1 VTAAPVTLNGASVAA
16 DPEGA
21 LWWPARRLL
30 AVADLHLEKGSSYAR
45 FGTLLP
51 PYDSGTTLM
60 RLERLLRRYRPE
72 TVVALGDSFHDAD
85 APARLGQSDRARLT
99 RLVASTDWVWIAGN
113 HDPEPPPD
121 MGGRRAAVLT
131 IGPVTFRHEPAVGTA
146 PGDAGAGEVAG
157 HLHPRAAVALREA
170 TVAARCFVTDGR
182 RLVLPAFGAY
192 TGGLDVH
199 HPEFRRL
206 FRRGFRVF
214 LMVRD
219 RLHAFPA
226 GRLLPPRDAP
236 ATD

>member
-1 VTAAPVTLNGASVAA
+1 MTAAPFTLNGTAVAA
-16 DPEGA
+16 DPDGA

-51 PYDSGTTLM
+51 PYDSGTTLL
-60 RLERLLRRYRPE
+60 RLERLLRRYRPA
-72 TVVALGDSFHDAD
+72 TVVALGDSFHDAE
-85 APARLGQSDRARLT
+85 APARLAQADRGRLAK
-99 RLVASTDWVWIAGN
+99 LVASTDWVWIAGN
-113 HDPEPPPD
+113 HDPAPPAG
-121 MGGRRAAVLT
+121 MAGRTAALLT
-131 IGPVTFRHEPAVGTA
+131 VGAVTFRHEPAEGSV
-146 PGDAGAGEVAG
+146 PGDLGAGEIAG

-199 HPEFRRL
+199 DPAFRRL

-226 GRLLPPRDAP
+226 GRLLSPRDA
-236 ATD
+236 AT